1 MASLGDRLPFLVGD
15 KAAGQLEEY
24 FGIRTVNDLVRYFP
38 RKYSDA
44 MTTRGEGEELDL
56 EEGEHVTF
64 VDEIT
69 DADARWTKREP
80 KREYLV
86 ITLGDRRPK
95 VTATFFNAR
104 FLKKQL
110 VKRTRVMLSGE
121 VGYFKGTMQLT
132 HPAFLVLD
140 SGKGSKSLAS
150 IASASTASGDD
161 LLSEFEREF
170 FPVYPANSKMQTW
183 DIYACVRQ
191 VLAVLDPIAE
201 TMPNWF
207 VREHNL
213 ISEDEAFAR
222 STSPRLS
229 RSGPAPSSD
238 SRSTK
243 PSDCSGAWW
252 CAGTAS

>member
-140 SGKGSKSLAS
+140 SGQGQQVTGRHRLCIDGIRRRLALGVRTGILPGLSGQLQDADLGHLRVCAPGARRAGSDRR
-150 IASASTASGDD
+150 DD
-161 LLSEFEREF
+161 
-170 FPVYPANSKMQTW
+170 
-183 DIYACVRQ
+183 
-191 VLAVLDPIAE
+191 AE
-201 TMPNWF
+201 L
-207 VREHNL
+207 VC
-213 ISEDEAFAR
+213 AR
-222 STSPRLS
+222 T
-229 RSGPAPSSD
+229 
-238 SRSTK
+238 
-243 PSDCSGAWW
+243 
-252 CAGTAS
+252 